1 MEVFEAART
10 LLAVREYQDKAIPP
24 ETRRRIVEAA
34 HLNASSMNSQP
45 WHFIAIDDRDTL
57 RQLGSIAQSG
67 PYIAGAPF
75 AVVVCT
81 DRDSRFA
88 VSDASRAAQSMMLT
102 AWSEGIGS
110 NWAGFGGLGGAK
122 AALGIP
128 DNLDVLCVIPFGYP
142 AHHVG
147 KGKKERK
154 PLAEVVSRNR
164 YGQPF
169 E

>member
-1 MEVFEAART
+1 
-10 LLAVREYQDKAIPP
+10 
-24 ETRRRIVEAA
+24 
-34 HLNASSMNSQP
+34 MNRQP
-45 WHFIAIDDRDTL
+45 WHFIAIDDPHTL

-67 PYIAGAPF
+67 PYIARAPF
-75 AVVVCT
+75 AVVVCIE
-81 DRDSRFA
+81 DSRFA

-122 AALGIP
+122 AILGIP
-128 DNLDVLCVIPFGYP
+128 DNLDVLCIIPFGYP
-142 AHHVG
+142 ARRVG

-154 PLAEVVSRNR
+154 PLGEVVSRNR

-169 E
+169 A